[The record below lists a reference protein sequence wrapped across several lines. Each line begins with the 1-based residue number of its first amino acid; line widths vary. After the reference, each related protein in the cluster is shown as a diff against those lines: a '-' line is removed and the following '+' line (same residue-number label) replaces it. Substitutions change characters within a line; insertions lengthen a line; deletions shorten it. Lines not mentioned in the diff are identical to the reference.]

1 MSYLGARE
9 LARRICAAAHPHYAT
24 TGNVVP
30 CGPHTR
36 AAALYDELTTEKG
49 TRTLA
54 VILRARAEAG
64 LAPFEEHW
72 LDDPKPTGYEA
83 ELNKPGH
90 VAGEYQPA
98 AVSDGS

>member
-9 LARRICAAAHPHYAT
+9 LARRICAEAHPHYAT

-36 AAALYDELTTEKG
+36 AAALYDELTTEAG
-49 TRTLA
+49 TKTLR

-64 LAPFEEHW
+64 LRPFEEHW
-72 LDDPKPTGYEA
+72 LD
-83 ELNKPGH
+83 NPG
-90 VAGEYQPA
+90 VAPFEPV
-98 AVSDGS
+98 AVADGS